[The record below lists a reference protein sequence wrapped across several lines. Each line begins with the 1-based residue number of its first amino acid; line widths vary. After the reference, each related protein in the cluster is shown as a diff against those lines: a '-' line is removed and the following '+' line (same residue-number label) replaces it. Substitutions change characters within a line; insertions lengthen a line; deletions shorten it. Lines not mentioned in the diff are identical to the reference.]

1 MEKKFTYMNA
11 TITYDLAGEGFP
23 VLLLHGF
30 GEDRT
35 IWKDQVVFLKNF
47 CSLLIPDLP
56 GSGASPVSGD
66 TRADTIDYYADCI
79 NALLEQENISTC
91 IMLGH
96 SMGGYIAL
104 SFAERYEDRLKGFGL
119 VHSSAFADSED
130 KKQTRQRSISLI
142 EEYGAYA
149 FLKTATPN
157 LFGYD
162 FKKTHPEK
170 IEALIEL
177 GNNFSARALQQY
189 YTAMMNRPDRTPV
202 LKNAALP
209 VLFIIGTEDIA
220 APMNDVLKQVHLPEK
235 SYVHILENTG
245 HMGMLEETEKVN
257 TAIAEFIKDIKA

>member
-1 MEKKFTYMNA
+1 MEKKFTYKNA
-11 TITYDLAGEGFP
+11 TITYDLVGEGFP

-35 IWKDQVVFLKNF
+35 IWKDQVAFLKSF
-47 CSLLIPDLP
+47 CRLIIPDLP
-56 GSGASPVSGD
+56 GSGASPVSDDDG
-66 TRADTIDYYADCI
+66 ADTIEFYADCI
-79 NALLEQENISTC
+79 NPLLEQENISAC

-96 SMGGYIAL
+96 SMGGYITL
-104 SFAERYEDRLKGFGL
+104 SFAERYKDKLKGFGL
-119 VHSSAFADSED
+119 VHSSAFADSGD
-130 KKQTRQRSISLI
+130 KKQTRQRAIAI
-142 EEYGAYA
+142 IGEYGAYS

-157 LFGYD
+157 LFGAA
-162 FKKTHPEK
+162 FKKNHPEK
-170 IEALIEL
+170 IDALVEL

-189 YTAMMNRPDRTPV
+189 YTAMMNRPDRALV

-245 HMGMLEETEKVN
+245 HMGMLEETGKVN
-257 TAIAEFIKDIKA
+257 TAITEFIKDIKA